1 MPEFSGSVKSKF
13 VAVGRSQVAPAERV
27 RRFTCTESSAFRE
40 ESVTEIFFSTESC
53 TFTRLLPFTVS
64 CSTEILFAEDF
75 AELETATADE
85 LAADEE
91 DSAAVFADE
100 ELEAAA
106 DETAFAEEELCTE
119 LDDAAADDEE
129 LFPAAEDEEPAPV
142 SFQRTVQTASITF
155 LAFRTTSRTESAP
168 RTAIAESAPIF
179 GPSAGSTGS
188 LSAARY
194 REKPSASARESTTS
208 VSAEDLR
215 VMNAVCEESDSE
227 SVSQLSK
234 EMKDRDGV
242 SVPGAVEELS
252 LHAKSSAERIA
263 ARISRNRIQTP

>member
-1 MPEFSGSVKSKF
+1 MPEFSGSTKERF
-13 VAVGRSQVAPAERV
+13 VAVGRPQVAPAERV

-119 LDDAAADDEE
+119 LDDA
-129 LFPAAEDEEPAPV
+129 AAEDEEPAPV

>member
-13 VAVGRSQVAPAERV
+13 VAVGRSQVAPAETV

-91 DSAAVFADE
+91 DSAAAFADE

-119 LDDAAADDEE
+119 LDDAAFADEELKAAADDEE

-188 LSAARY
+188 LSAA
-194 REKPSASARESTTS
+194 
-208 VSAEDLR
+208 DLR

>member
-129 LFPAAEDEEPAPV
+129 PAPV

-208 VSAEDLR
+208 VAAEDLR

>member
-13 VAVGRSQVAPAERV
+13 VAVGRSQVAPAETV

-91 DSAAVFADE
+91 DSAA
-100 ELEAAA
+100 
-106 DETAFAEEELCTE
+106 AFAEEELCTE

-263 ARISRNRIQTP
+263 ARISRNRIQTS